1 MPSELDYIILE
12 SLDYIKGNKN
22 LKRINIILLI
32 NDEITIGRNDM
43 NDMIDPDISVSRN
56 HAILKYNREN
66 GTLIVENLSQK
77 YGTLILIEN
86 NIKMKEKNIHFQV
99 GKSYIVANSFE
110 NDKNNINSDTQN
122 NDFE

>member
-66 GTLIVENLSQK
+66 GTLIIKNLSQK
-77 YGTLILIEN
+77 YGTLVLIKD
-86 NIKMKEKNIHFQV
+86 NIK
-99 GKSYIVANSFE
+99 
-110 NDKNNINSDTQN
+110 
-122 NDFE
+122 